1 MRKIDI
7 WTVIMAVIV
16 LLILAVLPAQ
26 ASVGAQCCYTPAPE
40 PTVGEARATV
50 TRRGDAILTVP
61 TSRQLVRL
69 AVTS

>member
-1 MRKIDI
+1 MQ
-7 WTVIMAVIV
+7 ANG
-16 LLILAVLPAQ
+16 LPTYSELEAEIERQ
-26 ASVGAQCCYTPAPE
+26 SRRSGR
-40 PTVGEARATV
+40 ARATV